1 MSCSMLRSQHCSDS
15 VFFWGGGGGGGG
27 EVLDPNSSSDTSVA
41 TCALHFGYLICN
53 LRKSL

>member
-15 VFFWGGGGGGGG
+15 VVFFWGGGGGGGR

-41 TCALHFGYLICN
+41 TCVYICTSFLAFN
-53 LRKSL
+53 L